1 MRFQTEV
8 WERYADS
15 QNRAK
20 RALRKA
26 TAKGT
31 DMKLPVLND
40 ILDRNKLAYTVELGI
55 VEIPVSQIVGI
66 GIDTDRDLYI
76 RDFRPLSSVQSEFAE
91 AWTEIYK
98 QHLTDTGLVDPI
110 RCCEYLGKFYV
121 IDGKKRVSVLK
132 AHGTMMV
139 RAEVTRFLPELSED
153 PQIQSYYEFLKTY
166 EKTGLY
172 QVAFTQPGQAD
183 GFLKALGHDSA
194 HVWDEN
200 DRFSLLFHWRPFER
214 ALEIAF
220 DGMLN
225 ITTADAMMVLFRNH
239 TYTELCKMPSW
250 VLAELMQE
258 SWEDMYRICD
268 PEFRANIQVA

>member
-26 TAKGT
+26 TAKGS
-31 DMKLPVLND
+31 DVKLPVLND
-40 ILDRNKLAYTVELGI
+40 ILDRSKMADIVELGI
-55 VEIPVSQIVGI
+55 VEIPVNQIVGV
-66 GIDTDRDLYI
+66 GIDTDSDIYT
-76 RDFRPLSSVQSEFAE
+76 RDFLPLPSVQSEFAE
-91 AWTEIYK
+91 TWTGIYK

-121 IDGKKRVSVLK
+121 MDGKKRVSVLK

-139 RAEVTRFLPELSED
+139 KAEVTRFLPELSD
-153 PQIQSYYEFLKTY
+153 DIQIQSYYEFLKTY

-172 QVAFTQPGQAD
+172 QVAFTQPGQAE
-183 GFLKALGHDSA
+183 GFLKALGYDPA
-194 HVWDEN
+194 HVWDDS
-200 DRFSLLFHWRPFER
+200 DRFSLLFHWHPFER

-225 ITTADAMMVLFRNH
+225 ITTADAMMVLFRKH
-239 TYTELCKMPSW
+239 TYAELCKMPSW

-258 SWEDMYRICD
+258 SWEDMYRLCD
-268 PEFRANIQVA
+268 PNFNIDARVA

>member
-26 TAKGT
+26 TAKGS
-31 DMKLPVLND
+31 DVKLPVLND
-40 ILDRNKLAYTVELGI
+40 ILDRSKMADIVELGI
-55 VEIPVSQIVGI
+55 VEIPVNQIVGVS
-66 GIDTDRDLYI
+66 IDTDRDIYT
-76 RDFRPLSSVQSEFAE
+76 RDFLPLPSVQSEFADT
-91 AWTEIYK
+91 WTRIYK

-121 IDGKKRVSVLK
+121 VDGKKRVSVLK
-132 AHGTMMV
+132 NHGTMMV
-139 RAEVTRFLPELSED
+139 RAEVTRFLPEPSD
-153 PQIQSYYEFLKTY
+153 DVRVQSYYEFLKTY

-172 QVAFTQPGQAD
+172 QVAFTQPGQAEA
-183 GFLKALGHDSA
+183 FLKALGYTPE
-194 HVWDEN
+194 HVWNDT
-200 DRFSLLFHWRPFER
+200 DRFGLMFNWHPFER

-225 ITTADAMMVLFRNH
+225 ITTADAMTVLFRKH
-239 TYTELCKMPSW
+239 TYVELCKMPSW

-258 SWEDMYRICD
+258 SWEEMYRICD
-268 PEFRANIQVA
+268 PNFRVDTHAA

>member
-26 TAKGT
+26 SAKGT

-40 ILDRNKLAYTVELGI
+40 ILDRSQMADIVELGI
-55 VEIPVSQIVGI
+55 VDIPVNQIVGV
-66 GIDTDRDLYI
+66 GIDTDRDFYI
-76 RDFRPLSSVQSEFAE
+76 RDFRPLPSVQSEFAE
-91 AWTEIYK
+91 AWTGIYK

-121 IDGKKRVSVLK
+121 VDGKKRVSVLK

-139 RAEVTRFLPELSED
+139 KAEVTRFLPELSD
-153 PQIQSYYEFLKTY
+153 DIQIRSYYEFLNTY

-172 QVAFTQPGQAD
+172 QVAFTQPGQAE
-183 GFLKALGHDSA
+183 GFLKALGHAPD
-194 HVWDEN
+194 HVWNES
-200 DRFSLLFHWRPFER
+200 DRFSLMFHWHPFER

-225 ITTADAMMVLFRNH
+225 ITTADAMMVLFRKH
-239 TYTELCKMPSW
+239 TFAELCKMPTW
-250 VLAELMQE
+250 ILAELMQE
-258 SWEDMYRICD
+258 SWEEMYRICD
-268 PEFRANIQVA
+268 PDFRVTTQVA